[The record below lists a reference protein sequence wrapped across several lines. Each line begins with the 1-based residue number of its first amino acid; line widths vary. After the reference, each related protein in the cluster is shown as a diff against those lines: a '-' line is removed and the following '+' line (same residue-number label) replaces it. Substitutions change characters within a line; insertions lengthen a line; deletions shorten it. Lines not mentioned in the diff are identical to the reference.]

1 MSYRILS
8 LKWRPISF
16 DQISGQDHITQT
28 LVNAISSDRLAQA
41 FLFSGPR
48 GVGKTTTARVLASTI
63 NSIKDYNKCLDIIEL
78 DGASNRGIDE
88 IREIRESV
96 KFSPSMSK
104 YKVYIIDEAHMLTEQ
119 AFNALLKT
127 LEEPPEYIVF
137 ILATTDPQKM
147 PQTILSRT
155 QRYDFVRIPIEV
167 INERLKYILDEE
179 RIKYD
184 GDAIQLI
191 SKKADGSMRDALS
204 ILDQVIAYSDSL
216 VSVDSIRSA
225 IGLTNEEDIYE
236 LLFNIVN
243 KNLQRTS
250 IEFNKI
256 IDSGI
261 SPNNFIN
268 DFCSFLN
275 DCMLVKINNSS
286 SIYLSEDLKD
296 RISTNISLGY
306 KDILHMLNMALNL
319 STRLKKIDNP
329 KISLEVLIIKYVSM
343 MKIPENKDL
352 SISPS
357 EDNPL
362 ELDKNRID
370 SNKVEKKE
378 IVENN
383 KVLNPKESH
392 LIESSSEPILE
403 QGNKELDINNK
414 NEEIKG
420 SIPESSEEIIS
431 NKVSSKEKNLL
442 SQDDMFRKIKSNW
455 DIILKKLD
463 AINSKLSS
471 FLEETEIQEF
481 HDNILVLK
489 LDEGN
494 DFIKKVLDSDSKT
507 IEDIVNADL
516 GLSIKIRIETA
527 EKNKSEKKDVS
538 NKKSIEEDHPLLDDA
553 IKIFKGKMIS

>member
-1 MSYRILS
+1 M
-8 LKWRPISF
+8 SF
-16 DQISGQDHITQT
+16 DQISGQDHITRT
-28 LVNAISSDRLAQA
+28 LINAISSNRLAQA

-63 NSIKDYNKCLDIIEL
+63 NNIEDYNKCLDIIEL

-96 KFSPSMSK
+96 KFAPSMSK

-155 QRYDFVRIPIEV
+155 QRYDFIRIPVDI

-179 RIKYD
+179 KINYEE
-184 GDAIQLI
+184 DAIQLI

-243 KNLQRTS
+243 KNLQGTS
-250 IEFNKI
+250 LEFNKI

-268 DFCSFLN
+268 DLCSFLN

-286 SIYLSEDLKD
+286 SIYLSEDLKN
-296 RISTNISLGY
+296 RIATNIPLGY
-306 KDILHMLNMALNL
+306 RDILHMLNMALNL
-319 STRLKKIDNP
+319 SSRLKRIDNP

-343 MKIPENKDL
+343 MQLPTNKDT
-352 SISPS
+352 SSPS
-357 EDNPL
+357 SDNKPL
-362 ELDKNRID
+362 SVENNKID
-370 SNKVEKKE
+370 SNKIDQKE
-378 IVENN
+378 ILESN
-383 KVLNPKESH
+383 KGFTPKEPS
-392 LIESSSEPILE
+392 LEQPLSSNPIPSEKSSETSSKNENEETKDPIL
-403 QGNKELDINNK
+403 
-414 NEEIKG
+414 
-420 SIPESSEEIIS
+420 ESSEETVS
-431 NKVSSKEKNLL
+431 NEVSTEKKEVL
-442 SQDDMFRKIKSNW
+442 SQDDIFKVIKLNW
-455 DIILKKLD
+455 DKILEKLD
-463 AINSKLSS
+463 TINSKLSS
-471 FLEETEIQEF
+471 FLEETTIHEF
-481 HDNILVLK
+481 YDNTLVLM
-489 LDEGN
+489 LDDGN
-494 DFIKKVLDSDSKT
+494 DFIKKVLDSDSKIIT
-507 IEDIVNADL
+507 NIINKDYGFL
-516 GLSIKIRIETA
+516 IKIRIEVS
-527 EKNKSEKKDVS
+527 EKNKSKDTS
-538 NKKSIEEDHPLLDDA
+538 NKEPVEEEHPLLDDA
-553 IKIFKGKMIS
+553 MKIFKGKMIS